1 MRGERKEG
9 EAGGWK
15 RFEDLIA
22 WQKARALTRKV
33 YEVSDTTELRRDYGL
48 RDQMR
53 RAAVSVMSNIAEGLE
68 RGSQAELHRFLMIA
82 KGSCAELRSQLY
94 VALDVGYLDEQR
106 HAELHTLAEET
117 ARVLGGL
124 RLAVKGKLS
133 ED

>member
-1 MRGERKEG
+1 MSKKRVEMRR
-9 EAGGWK
+9 WK

-33 YEVSDTTELRRDYGL
+33 YEVSETTELRRDYGL
-48 RDQMR
+48 REQMR

-68 RGSQAELHRFLMIA
+68 RGSQAGLHRFLMIA

-94 VALDVGYLDEQR
+94 VALDVGYLDEQWY
-106 HAELHTLAEET
+106 AELHTLAEET

-124 RLAVKGKLS
+124 SLAVQGKLN